1 MTFNKSKCNVLHL
14 GCSNPHYQYKL
25 ADERIEHSPAEKD
38 LGVLVDGKMDANQ
51 QCALCSLER
60 QLYPGSLKVPFNFK
74 DSVILYMTWS
84 NVTCSLKLLL
94 DFWKLTS
101 LLICKLP
108 SLYLYW
114 IINHIQ
120 KCLGYKCIIN
130 IFCTSCWI
138 RSCRFLGLMMENIGH
153 VFRE

>member
-38 LGVLVDGKMDANQ
+38 LGVLVDGKMDVNQ

-74 DSVILYMTWS
+74 DSVILYMT
-84 NVTCSLKLLL
+84 
-94 DFWKLTS
+94 
-101 LLICKLP
+101 
-108 SLYLYW
+108 
-114 IINHIQ
+114 
-120 KCLGYKCIIN
+120 
-130 IFCTSCWI
+130 
-138 RSCRFLGLMMENIGH
+138 
-153 VFRE
+153 